1 MQKSYKIVTFGCQM
15 NLADSGVLGAI
26 LDSRGYNRAEK
37 EEDADII
44 ILNTCSVREKAET
57 RVLGRLA
64 ELSHLKETADKK
76 IVVVGC
82 MAQRM
87 GDRLLSRAP
96 CVDLVLGTDRIFD
109 LPKFIE
115 NGTSFPAVRTE
126 TGLEEPADVIPARN
140 NRHTAFVTI
149 SRGCDNY
156 CSYCIVPYVRGRE
169 RSYPVSRI
177 LKQIKALVTDGVI
190 EITLLGQNVN
200 SYRDD
205 GIDFPE
211 LLKKA
216 ASDTDI
222 QRIRFM
228 TSHPKDMSDRL
239 VEMIKS
245 EPKMMS
251 HVHLPLQSGSDRILK
266 MMGRKYTYGH
276 YLTLVD
282 KLRRAVPDISLTT
295 DLIVGFPSETE
306 EEFRMTLDAV
316 NGVRF
321 DSAFMFRYSVRE
333 GTSAAGFDDDV
344 PEEEKINRLNELINL
359 QKNVAYEKNQDEVGR
374 IRSVLVDGFS
384 RRSDNFLKGKT
395 EGNKTVLFAGGTDMI
410 GRVQR
415 VKIISADSWTL
426 HGELMV

>member
-1 MQKSYKIVTFGCQM
+1 
-15 NLADSGVLGAI
+15 
-26 LDSRGYNRAEK
+26 
-37 EEDADII
+37 
-44 ILNTCSVREKAET
+44 
-57 RVLGRLA
+57 
-64 ELSHLKETADKK
+64 
-76 IVVVGC
+76 
-82 MAQRM
+82 
-87 GDRLLSRAP
+87 
-96 CVDLVLGTDRIFD
+96 
-109 LPKFIE
+109 
-115 NGTSFPAVRTE
+115 
-126 TGLEEPADVIPARN
+126 
-140 NRHTAFVTI
+140 
-149 SRGCDNY
+149 
-156 CSYCIVPYVRGRE
+156 
-169 RSYPVSRI
+169 
-177 LKQIKALVTDGVI
+177 
-190 EITLLGQNVN
+190 
-200 SYRDD
+200 
-205 GIDFPE
+205 
-211 LLKKA
+211 
-216 ASDTDI
+216 
-222 QRIRFM
+222 
-228 TSHPKDMSDRL
+228 
-239 VEMIKS
+239 MIKS

-316 NGVRF
+316 NEVRF

-344 PEEEKINRLNELINL
+344 PEEEKISRLNELINL

>member
-1 MQKSYKIVTFGCQM
+1 M

-44 ILNTCSVREKAET
+44 ILN
-57 RVLGRLA
+57 
-64 ELSHLKETADKK
+64 LSHLKETADKK

-316 NGVRF
+316 NEVRF
-321 DSAFMFRYSVRE
+321 DSMMMS
-333 GTSAAGFDDDV
+333 
-344 PEEEKINRLNELINL
+344 P
-359 QKNVAYEKNQDEVGR
+359 
-374 IRSVLVDGFS
+374 
-384 RRSDNFLKGKT
+384 RRRK
-395 EGNKTVLFAGGTDMI
+395 
-410 GRVQR
+410 
-415 VKIISADSWTL
+415 
-426 HGELMV
+426 